1 LIETEEFRKWVDGID
16 KWLSEAK
23 YKDVIDL
30 QVEPN
35 RTPRAFFSPCKKYV
49 FFPMQDIAIDLT
61 NPSKRLVSSLL
72 EDAKERV
79 VELRESRKKSLSRNS
94 GDSIDLEMYYA
105 RRLSDAIIEECFL
118 EKILCDITEKEM
130 LS

>member
-1 LIETEEFRKWVDGID
+1 MIETEEFRKWVDGID

-23 YKDVIDL
+23 YKDVVNL

-61 NPSKRLVSSLL
+61 NPSKRLVFSLL
-72 EDAKERV
+72 ADAKETVIRMT
-79 VELRESRKKSLSRNS
+79 EQRRYSLSLNS
-94 GDSIDLEMYYA
+94 GDSVDLKMYYA
-105 RRLSDAIIEECFL
+105 RRLLDAIIEECFL
-118 EKILCDITEKEM
+118 EEILCDITEKENAF
-130 LS
+130 

>member
-23 YKDVIDL
+23 YKDVVNL

-61 NPSKRLVSSLL
+61 NPSKRLVFSLL
-72 EDAKERV
+72 ADAKETVIRMT
-79 VELRESRKKSLSRNS
+79 EQRRYSLSLNS
-94 GDSIDLEMYYA
+94 GDSVDLKMYYA
-105 RRLSDAIIEECFL
+105 RRLLDAIIEECFL
-118 EKILCDITEKEM
+118 EEILCDITEKENAF
-130 LS
+130 